1 LIVFVVRQLRLQRS
15 ENPLLDLRVFG
26 YPMFSLSVGLFMIA
40 MMALFGAMILLPIYL
55 QNIRGFGSLE
65 TGLFLLPGGALMGLA
80 APFVGRL
87 FDRHGPLP
95 MTTIG
100 ATLIALMLWRL
111 STIGPET
118 PVPLLLA
125 YHLTLSSGMALL
137 FTPLMTT
144 GMNPLPPRL
153 YSHGS
158 AVMSTLQQVG
168 GAVGVALLVTVMT
181 TRAASFGAAAA
192 PELAQASGL
201 RSAFAVGAAFALV
214 AAVLPL
220 FLRGAA

>member
-1 LIVFVVRQLRLQRS
+1 
-15 ENPLLDLRVFG
+15 
-26 YPMFSLSVGLFMIA
+26 
-40 MMALFGAMILLPIYL
+40 
-55 QNIRGFGSLE
+55 
-65 TGLFLLPGGALMGLA
+65 
-80 APFVGRL
+80 PFVGRL
-87 FDRHGPLP
+87 FDRRGPVP

-100 ATLIALMLWRL
+100 ASLIALMLWRF

-118 PVPLLLA
+118 PVPLLLG
-125 YHLTLSSGMALL
+125 YHLLLSSGMALL

-168 GAVGVALLVTVMT
+168 GAIGVALLVTVMT
-181 TRAASFGAAAA
+181 SRASSLAASVG
-192 PELAQASGL
+192 PELAQAAGL

-214 AAVLPL
+214 AGILTL
-220 FLRGAA
+220 FLKRGAPQEDDVADDVVKVEVGEELTAPGH

>member
-1 LIVFVVRQLRLQRS
+1 
-15 ENPLLDLRVFG
+15 
-26 YPMFSLSVGLFMIA
+26 
-40 MMALFGAMILLPIYL
+40 
-55 QNIRGFGSLE
+55 RGFGALY
-65 TGLFLLPGGALMGLA
+65 TGLFLLPGGVLMGLA

-87 FDRHGPLP
+87 FDRHGPVP

-100 ATLIALMLWRL
+100 ATLIAVMLWRL
-111 STIGPET
+111 STIGPDT
-118 PVPLLLA
+118 SVPLLLTL
-125 YHLTLSSGMALL
+125 HLLLSAGMALL

-168 GAVGVALLVTVMT
+168 GALGVALLVTIMT
-181 TRAASFGAAAA
+181 SRAASLSSSVA